1 MLEDLSRSWGWIAL
15 RGIVAVL
22 FGILAFIWPGIT
34 LAALVIVFGAF
45 AFADGILAL
54 IAAFKVRDR
63 GKPFWSL
70 VIVGLLGIVA
80 GVVTFL
86 WPGMTALLLV
96 TFIGAW
102 AFVMGI
108 FEIAAA
114 IRLRKEIEGEWLMG
128 LSGLL
133 SVLFGLFVFFQ
144 PGGGALALI
153 WVIGAYA
160 IFFGV
165 LLIVLAFKLKGA
177 TGRPAAATR
186 GPQSRPDTLEDRRG
200 LALASESEAVTS
212 LSRRSGPA
220 ALGRTIRRAG
230 LPGSLNPQKVRKQ
243 LEAGGG

>member
-1 MLEDLSRSWGWIAL
+1 MPSTAMLEALSRNWGWVAL
-15 RGIVAVL
+15 RGAVAVL
-22 FGILAFIWPGIT
+22 FGIFAFIWPGIT

-45 AFADGILAL
+45 VLADGILAL

-70 VIVGLLGIVA
+70 VIVGLLGVAA
-80 GVVTFL
+80 GVITFL

-108 FEIAAA
+108 FEIVAA
-114 IRLRKEIEGEWLMG
+114 IRLRKEIEGEWLMI
-128 LSGLL
+128 LSGVL

-165 LLIVLAFKLKGA
+165 LLIVLAFKLKGMG
-177 TGRPAAATR
+177 GRAAA
-186 GPQSRPDTLEDRRG
+186 
-200 LALASESEAVTS
+200 
-212 LSRRSGPA
+212 A
-220 ALGRTIRRAG
+220 A
-230 LPGSLNPQKVRKQ
+230 
-243 LEAGGG
+243 